1 MKSASSFGAESRFD
15 QGVEGLDPDHVT
27 PVQFAGMLR
36 STTWR
41 DGEHRLLAAVLQ
53 DAVETFHKCAFAR
66 TPDKRAQFEEVFRW
80 INDTDTATLF
90 SFQSICHV
98 LDLDPDCLREGLLLW
113 LREMGKRPVSIGARF
128 LNDPRRQ
135 VNRFAAAS

>member
-1 MKSASSFGAESRFD
+1 MKSAFSLGTESRFD
-15 QGVEGLDPDHVT
+15 QGVEGLDPDHMT

-36 STTWR
+36 STAWR

-80 INDTDTATLF
+80 IDDTDTATLF

-113 LREMGKRPVSIGARF
+113 LRETGKRPVSIGARF